1 MYNPLPHFDVA
12 VCAAWESYQQ
22 RDIQHKTTSNKMSTL
37 DNIKQGEG
45 DFEELLY
52 FGYTGTTREN
62 LHEKG
67 LKWDSFSIFMV
78 ATIVCDSDQVT
89 KTLE

>member
-37 DNIKQGEG
+37 DN
-45 DFEELLY
+45 
-52 FGYTGTTREN
+52 
-62 LHEKG
+62 
-67 LKWDSFSIFMV
+67 
-78 ATIVCDSDQVT
+78 
-89 KTLE
+89 